1 MAQSLRLASAPIN
14 WGVSGPDDLGNP
26 TPDEMLAAIAEAG
39 YVGSEMGPFG
49 YFGKSRAEVRTR
61 FEGNNLAVVAIWVD
75 IPLEK
80 PLSTGTAD
88 VLEEICSTLGHLDAG
103 HLLVSDFISDE
114 RVAVVSRVEESPET
128 WWSEN
133 DWAQVK
139 LTLRSIGKIAAKYSI
154 TTAVHPHVGGHIE
167 SGREIDQLLKA
178 IDNEAIDLC
187 IDTGHIRLGG
197 TDAIP
202 ILKQE
207 ARRVSHIHAKDVD
220 PEILERMQHGEI
232 GYFDAVGQ
240 GLYCDLGAG
249 MVDWRGF
256 QQALS
261 DSNYPGWVVA
271 EQDRLLVP
279 GSSEPFESNQRN
291 FAFLQDLLGV
301 S

>member
-1 MAQSLRLASAPIN
+1 MAHSLRLASAPIN
-14 WGVSGPDDLGNP
+14 WGVSGPNDPGNP
-26 TPDEMLAAIAEAG
+26 SPDAMLEAIAEGG
-39 YVGSEMGPFG
+39 YVGSELGPYG
-49 YFGKSRAEVRTR
+49 YFGKSPAEVKER
-61 FEGNNLAVVAIWVD
+61 FDANNLAVVAIWID

-80 PLSTGTAD
+80 PLSIETANLLD
-88 VLEEICSTLGHLDAG
+88 QICSTLQALEAG

-114 RVAVVSRVEESPET
+114 RLAVVSRVEESPQT

-139 LTLRSIGKIAAKYSI
+139 STLRSIASIAAGHSI

-167 SGREIDQLLKA
+167 SGQEIERLLNA
-178 IDNEAIDLC
+178 IDGEAVDIC

-197 TDAIP
+197 TDSIP
-202 ILKQE
+202 ILKRE
-207 ARRVSHIHAKDVD
+207 SSRVSHIHAKDVD
-220 PEILERMQHGEI
+220 PEILAQMQQGKI
-232 GYFDAVGQ
+232 SYFDAVGQ

-256 QQALS
+256 QEAVG
-261 DSNYPGWVVA
+261 DSGYSGWVVA

-279 GSSEPFESNQRN
+279 GSKDPFESNQRN

-301 S
+301 D